1 MIKIKDPDRDH
12 DDHIWVID
20 IDFGG
25 LSLTTH
31 HVAEIEIGD
40 YAYLKLGAGLVTL
53 FDLSELSDSDVMEAY
68 TGISNRFG
76 ICTIRDVI
84 PW

>member
-12 DDHIWVID
+12 EDCIWVIE

-25 LSLTTH
+25 VSLTTH
-31 HVAEIEIGD
+31 HISEIEIGD
-40 YAYLKLGAGLVTL
+40 YAYLKSGTGLITL

-68 TGISNRFG
+68 TGFSERFG
-76 ICTIRDVI
+76 IFTISDVI
-84 PW
+84 AW